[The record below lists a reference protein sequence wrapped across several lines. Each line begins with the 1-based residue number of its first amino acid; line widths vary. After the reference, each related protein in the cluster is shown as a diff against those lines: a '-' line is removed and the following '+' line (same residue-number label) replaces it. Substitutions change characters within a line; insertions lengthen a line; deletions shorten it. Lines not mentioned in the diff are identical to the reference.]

1 MKALLIQVRDNPV
14 VLEEEYQSFLRYS
27 QLSPDELIPI
37 NVFEKIPTSNDLN
50 DIDGVFIGGASEAN
64 VLEPHIYK
72 FMPGLIEFIKI
83 CIDESIPTFAS
94 CFGFQAAVL
103 ALGGEIVDDREN
115 YEMGTIKIE
124 LTPASKSDILYQD
137 TPNNFYAV
145 SVHQQ
150 KAVEIPRDCQLL
162 AKTDICIHSF
172 KVIDRPFWAFQFH
185 PEVDR
190 QTLVDRL
197 KIYEKKY
204 TSGPSQYEDVIQ
216 KAEETFQS
224 NLLVKKFVERVLIK

>member
-14 VLEEEYQSFLRYS
+14 VLEEEYQSFLKYS
-27 QLSPDELIPI
+27 GLNSDELIPI
-37 NVFEKIPTSNDLN
+37 NVFRRVPQISDL
-50 DIDGVFIGGASEAN
+50 DGVAGVFIGGASEAN
-64 VLEPHIYK
+64 VLEPEIYD
-72 FMPGLIEFIKI
+72 FMPALIEFIKV
-83 CIDESIPTFAS
+83 CIDKSVPTFAS

-103 ALGGEIVDDREN
+103 ALGGEILDDREN
-115 YEMGTIKIE
+115 YEMGTIQIQ
-124 LTPASKSDILYQD
+124 LTEAANSDILYQD
-137 TPNNFYAV
+137 SPNNFYAV

-150 KAVEIPRDCQLL
+150 KAIELPKGCQLL
-162 AKTDICIHSF
+162 AKTEVCIHSF
-172 KVIDRPFWAFQFH
+172 KVIDKPFWSFQFH

-216 KAEETFQS
+216 KAQETLES
-224 NLLVKKFVERVLIK
+224 NLLVKKFVDRVLAK